1 MYSAKKDLPKEC
13 TLLCGTAVGLLLG
26 IICTELKIFVST
38 RESIIQLLLV
48 AGKMSIFIFLFPFC
62 YFYLT
67 KLFVSHNYIF
77 ILCYSSSPK
86 GQSLEAMQPLR
97 LYFLSRFMALHDFLS
112 FLLIVGASSVENREV
127 TNPGILK
134 IGCFKF
140 RLPAAKY
147 KPTTQLSIVM
157 GILSQ
162 KNKMLLATYS
172 ETLHKVCPY

>member
-1 MYSAKKDLPKEC
+1 MWFLFSLLYSAKKYLPKEC

-77 ILCYSSSPK
+77 ILCYSSSLK
-86 GQSLEAMQPLR
+86 GSSLEAMQPLR
-97 LYFLSRFMALHDFLS
+97 LYFLSRFMALTFFFSLFVDSQLDQGLVWSLQCLLLTLCDFFFAWVLQYQS
-112 FLLIVGASSVENREV
+112 FS
-127 TNPGILK
+127 
-134 IGCFKF
+134 
-140 RLPAAKY
+140 
-147 KPTTQLSIVM
+147 
-157 GILSQ
+157 
-162 KNKMLLATYS
+162 
-172 ETLHKVCPY
+172 

>member
-1 MYSAKKDLPKEC
+1 MWFLFSPLYSAKKDLPKEC

-97 LYFLSRFMALHDFLS
+97 LYFLSRFMALHDFLFLPFCRLS
-112 FLLIVGASSVENREV
+112 AWSRSCLISSVSFAYTLWLLCLSSPISIFLLI
-127 TNPGILK
+127 LD
-134 IGCFKF
+134 F
-140 RLPAAKY
+140 
-147 KPTTQLSIVM
+147 
-157 GILSQ
+157 
-162 KNKMLLATYS
+162 
-172 ETLHKVCPY
+172 VCRWFLELTA